1 VGGGGPGRASPET
14 GSGLSAFANVGRPV
28 DLRDLEQIQE
38 EHPRSRPLPF
48 GALLLAAICGGALV
62 VVAMGAFQKE
72 APPATQPKDPLAELL
87 AQQNPGAPVGRVDD
101 RDVTFPDILS
111 DGNKPT
117 TALAA
122 VKDERG
128 RLVEAAPSGSAAG
141 GSPQID
147 LPSNQQPAGDLLRS
161 TSVTTE
167 PKDDLSQ
174 LAASRLSGAPSAL
187 APLGSQGG
195 YEIQV
200 ASFPDAPTADAFVEE
215 LRKRGHSAYR
225 QAAYV
230 PEKGLWHRVR
240 IGSFKHKHEALAY
253 QKKLEQG
260 ERLSTFLVD
269 PEKVKRQESIRAAKQ
284 EARDRKLERLRNQAE
299 PE

>member
-1 VGGGGPGRASPET
+1 M
-14 GSGLSAFANVGRPV
+14 

-38 EHPRSRPLPF
+38 DAPRPRALPF

-62 VVAMGAFQKE
+62 VVAMGVLQKP
-72 APPATQPKDPLAELL
+72 APPQTQPKDPLAELL
-87 AQQNPGAPVGRVDD
+87 AQQGPAAPVARVDD

-111 DGNKPT
+111 DGAKPT

-128 RLVEAAPSGSAAG
+128 RLVEATPSAVDTSAVPPVA
-141 GSPQID
+141 
-147 LPSNQQPAGDLLRS
+147 LPEGQLPAGDLLHS
-161 TSVTTE
+161 TPVTTD

-174 LAASRLSGAPSAL
+174 LAASRLAGEPSTL
-187 APLGSQGG
+187 APPGSQGG

-200 ASFPDAPTADAFVEE
+200 ASFPDAATADAFVEE

-230 PEKGLWHRVR
+230 PDRGLWHRVR
-240 IGSFKHKHEALAY
+240 IGSFKNKYEAVAY
-253 QKKLEQG
+253 QKKLEQQ

-269 PEKVKRQESIRAAKQ
+269 PDKVKRQEAIRAAKQ
-284 EARDRKLERLRNQAE
+284 EARDRKLDRRRNQAE